1 MPKSKFFESGQ
12 TIFKEGDV
20 GDVAY
25 LIKKGSVKITK
36 TGHDDCQKTIA
47 TVGKGAI
54 LGEMALIDDDTRSA
68 TAIVLFATEVLVIE
82 RHELVARLEKTD
94 PVVNRLLQTL
104 SARLKEQAETIA
116 KLSV

>member
-1 MPKSKFFESGQ
+1 MPESKYFESGQ
-12 TIFKEGDV
+12 TIFNEGDV

-25 LIKKGSVKITK
+25 LIKDGSVKITK
-36 TGHDDCQKTIA
+36 IGHDDCQKTIA
-47 TVGKGAI
+47 PVGKGAI

-68 TAIVLFATEVLVIE
+68 TAIVLFATEVMVIE
-82 RHELVARLEKTD
+82 REELVKRLERTD